1 MHKIFFNAYCP
12 QYNLWLLFYLTSVF
26 TPVSSILT
34 YSTFIVDITSTMP
47 VITQSKAKGGLQ
59 KDTTFVPLPSSC
71 PTCCDAIATTSPP
84 VSLDH
89 TIITSVPLPDL
100 VDQVTSD
107 SSSSASS
114 DSTVSSLDSDFKISK
129 FQNLK
134 VPMQN
139 FETADSIYYSSHNCT
154 MESDCAEAP
163 NNLIQEKSGTANV

>member
-1 MHKIFFNAYCP
+1 MGRIFIYYYRP
-12 QYNLWLLFYLTSVF
+12 QYNLWLLFFLASVF
-26 TPVSSILT
+26 TTVSSILKC
-34 YSTFIVDITSTMP
+34 STFIVDISSTMP
-47 VITQSKAKGGLQ
+47 VITQSKVKGGLQ

-84 VSLDH
+84 IRLDN
-89 TIITSVPLPDL
+89 TLITSVPLPDL
-100 VDQVTSD
+100 VDQVPSD

-129 FQNLK
+129 FQKLK

-139 FETADSIYYSSHNCT
+139 FETADSIYYLSHNCI

-163 NNLIQEKSGTANV
+163 NYLI